1 MSHKHIKVF
10 EQFSSEEMEYATREE
25 ERSGFET
32 ETTDFVPTSAHADGE
47 YVVTFDNAEGE
58 STTIVLTGA
67 YDPKYSADAMISAM
81 DMIEDSSSDG
91 KSYSA
96 VGIYEESPEGDG
108 AYELKRIMI
117 EEA

>member
-1 MSHKHIKVF
+1 
-10 EQFSSEEMEYATREE
+10 
-25 ERSGFET
+25 
-32 ETTDFVPTSAHADGE
+32 
-47 YVVTFDNAEGE
+47 
-58 STTIVLTGA
+58 
-67 YDPKYSADAMISAM
+67 MISAM

-96 VGIYEESPEGDG
+96 VGIYEESPEEEG

>member
-10 EQFSSEEMEYATREE
+10 EQFSSEEIEYATREE
-25 ERSGFET
+25 ERSEFET
-32 ETTDFVPTSAHADGE
+32 ETTDFVPTEAHEEGE
-47 YVVTFDNAEGE
+47 YVVTFDNAEGK

-67 YDPKYSADAMISAM
+67 YDPKYSSDAMISAM

-91 KSYSA
+91 KRYNA
-96 VGIYEESPEGDG
+96 VGIYEESPEEKG
-108 AYELKRIMI
+108 AYDLKRVMI